1 MPESQAA
8 SCDRREW
15 LDCFLCPLVASNVGG
30 IVPRLEKLALG
41 GTYPEGLGV
50 LRPDNQDRGLSEHR
64 HPSVHFAKALS
75 ELLLKI

>member
-1 MPESQAA
+1 M
-8 SCDRREW
+8 
-15 LDCFLCPLVASNVGG
+15 ASNVDG

-41 GTYPEGLGV
+41 GTDPEGLGV